1 MKEFFMLFAHI
12 MPEDKLLKEMEEALH
27 NYKSSQ
33 SENHKMRLTMWCH
46 LFLSKHVI
54 KDEKGG
60 LESVLKEMDK
70 MKQGYDLLNTKN
82 Q

>member
-1 MKEFFMLFAHI
+1 MKEIFLMFASI

-27 NYKSSQ
+27 NYRSTQ
-33 SENHKMRLTMWCH
+33 SEDHKIRLNLWCH
-46 LFLSKHVI
+46 LFVSKHII

-60 LESVLKEMDK
+60 LESVLKEMNK